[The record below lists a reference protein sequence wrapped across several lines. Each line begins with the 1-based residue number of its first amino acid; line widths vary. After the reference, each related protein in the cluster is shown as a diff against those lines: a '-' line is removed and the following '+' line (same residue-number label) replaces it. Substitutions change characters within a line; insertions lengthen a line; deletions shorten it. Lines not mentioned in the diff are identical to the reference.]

1 MTTNVFGRDMEQE
14 KKYQDLYA
22 SVKRIVDKSLEKEQE
37 SKGFK
42 DISSDQS
49 LKGVQSA
56 YAEMV
61 KQKNEDVPTT

>member
-1 MTTNVFGRDMEQE
+1 MTTNVFGRDMEQD
-14 KKYQDLYA
+14 KKNQDLYA

-37 SKGFK
+37 SIGFK

-61 KQKNEDVPTT
+61 RQKK